1 MILNDE
7 LRELIT
13 ARAPVAPVEGSRA
26 RTNGTRFLRD
36 CALEAVKNGESTLE
50 EINRGYV
57 YLATVILIALA
68 PRPGI
73 CSAPH
78 AGFRRPV

>member
-13 ARAPVAPVEGSRA
+13 ARAPVRQLKEAA

-36 CALEAVKNGESTLE
+36 
-50 EINRGYV
+50 
-57 YLATVILIALA
+57 
-68 PRPGI
+68 PR
-73 CSAPH
+73 S
-78 AGFRRPV
+78 RP